1 LNSAITAN
9 SIDALI
15 AQVPQ
20 GFNVATPGIFGI
32 AGVFT
37 NPQFQMVIRALNQKK
52 GIDLMSAP
60 KVTTK
65 SGSKATV
72 KIVRDF
78 PYPQNFDPPE
88 VPESSSSNSTSTT
101 AGIVVTSSIVTPAN
115 PTDFTNRE
123 LGVTLEV
130 EPVVGADNYTIDLYL
145 SPRVVNFD
153 GFVNYGS
160 PVIGPRYNPAS
171 ILTGNPSGIETYVIT
186 PNAMNQP
193 IFSVRSVDTNV
204 TVWDGQTV
212 ALGGLIREDVQK
224 VQDKVPLLGDI
235 PLAGRLF
242 RSDVDQTI
250 KKNLIIF
257 VTARLINAQG
267 QPLIQQDDEED
278 FVEPLGL
285 PEDLPQPTFQ
295 TQKFGK

>member
-1 LNSAITAN
+1 
-9 SIDALI
+9 
-15 AQVPQ
+15 
-20 GFNVATPGIFGI
+20 
-32 AGVFT
+32 
-37 NPQFQMVIRALNQKK
+37 
-52 GIDLMSAP
+52 
-60 KVTTK
+60 
-65 SGSKATV
+65 
-72 KIVRDF
+72 
-78 PYPQNFDPPE
+78 
-88 VPESSSSNSTSTT
+88 
-101 AGIVVTSSIVTPAN
+101 VTSSIVTPAN

-186 PNAMNQP
+186 PNTMNQP